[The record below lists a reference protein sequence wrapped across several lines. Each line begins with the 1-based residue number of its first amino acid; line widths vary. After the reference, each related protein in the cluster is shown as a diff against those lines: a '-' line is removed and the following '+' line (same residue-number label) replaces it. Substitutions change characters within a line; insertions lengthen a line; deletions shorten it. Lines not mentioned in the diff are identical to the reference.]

1 MMKRHCISVVT
12 VSLLTLLLAGGVGA
26 SGLLWA
32 ADSKAVPP
40 AAPPVKATAGT
51 AAKAAPAPPAGGSP
65 TPTVQAAA
73 SPQAAKAV
81 PAPPGKPAAAAPKAA
96 PATPPGAPGGPAAKA
111 ASAEAPPAP
120 AYEYNPKGKTDPF
133 APFMETDP
141 VMKAKKEEEERK
153 RALAAKGR
161 PISPLQQ
168 VDIDQLRLVGIAG
181 DDRRRTAIVED
192 GIAKKHYPL
201 SVGTYVGTNGGR
213 VASIRSDRVI
223 IEERLPGQ
231 SPKAKKP
238 KVKRMTVM
246 LHKED
251 EGKP

>member
-1 MMKRHCISVVT
+1 MMKRHFISVVT
-12 VSLLTLLLAGGVGA
+12 VGLLTLLLAGGMGA
-26 SGLLWA
+26 PGLLWA

-40 AAPPVKATAGT
+40 APPVKAPAGTTAKAAPIPAAGAPAGIPAKASPPSASVPAGT
-51 AAKAAPAPPAGGSP
+51 AAKKAPPQPAGASSVGIAVPASQTLPAASAPPAS
-65 TPTVQAAA
+65 
-73 SPQAAKAV
+73 
-81 PAPPGKPAAAAPKAA
+81 
-96 PATPPGAPGGPAAKA
+96 
-111 ASAEAPPAP
+111 

-133 APFMETDP
+133 APFVETDP

-246 LHKED
+246 LHKDDD
-251 EGKP
+251 EAKP